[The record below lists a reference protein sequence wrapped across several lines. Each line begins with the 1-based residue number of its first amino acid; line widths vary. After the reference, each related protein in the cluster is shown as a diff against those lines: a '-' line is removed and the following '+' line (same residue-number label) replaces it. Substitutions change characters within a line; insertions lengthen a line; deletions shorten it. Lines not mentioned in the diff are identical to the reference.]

1 MSKKQ
6 IIVIDGFKYEITK
19 MKLRTQ
25 WKVFASLSK
34 MLAPAL
40 KGIGAGQNP
49 LDVDTD
55 DLKKAFDVANMIA
68 ALTERFD
75 EDHAYS
81 LIEKM
86 FACVYS
92 VSYTESEIDAAKK
105 GSGLLEADRIDV
117 HFSDEDGLIRML
129 KLAGE
134 CIKFN
139 FGGVV
144 KKFKSSKV
152 EENETETESQT
163 K

>member
-1 MSKKQ
+1 MSKKHT
-6 IIVIDGFKYEITK
+6 VTIDGYKYEITK

-40 KGIGAGQNP
+40 KGVGSGQNP

-55 DLKKAFDVANMIA
+55 DIKKAFDVANMIA
-68 ALTERFD
+68 ALTENFD
-75 EDHAYS
+75 DDHAFS

-86 FACVYS
+86 FS
-92 VSYTESEIDAAKK
+92 STFSISNSDSEIEEARK
-105 GSGLLEADRIDV
+105 GSGILEPDKIEF

-129 KLAGE
+129 KLTGE

-144 KKFKSSKV
+144 KKFKGSKK
-152 EENETETESQT
+152 EEI
-163 K
+163 